1 MVELAKYFDDLT
13 NSEKV
18 VFNYIYNHQKEVIDM
33 KITDLAREALTSKT
47 VIINMAQK
55 LGFLG
60 YADFMGVYLHECFL
74 AWKKRKKNKNK
85 YEELENELKDNIQKT
100 FSLVNIED
108 IKGVV
113 REIQKAR
120 TIYIAARGTSKAVG
134 SHLNHLLLTLGIRC
148 IFLEDYNLTSIVSRT
163 LDINEIVILIS
174 LSGKTEKILEV
185 ANIAKLRKAK
195 VISITCFDRNSLSNI
210 ADYKLYCA
218 SQGSD
223 TKINDSI
230 SRIGMFLIVE
240 MIVAMLKDKMT

>member
-13 NSEKV
+13 NSEKI
-18 VFNYIYNHQKEVIDM
+18 VFNYIYNHQKEVINM

-60 YADFMGVYLHECFL
+60 YADFKYYLKSGNL
-74 AWKKRKKNKNK
+74 PKKNKNK
-85 YEELENELKDNIQKT
+85 YEELEDELKDNIQKT
-100 FSLVNIED
+100 FSLVNIES
-108 IKGVV
+108 IKGVIK
-113 REIQKAR
+113 EIQKAK
-120 TIYIAARGTSKAVG
+120 TIYIAARGTSKSVG

-148 IFLEDYNLTSIVSRT
+148 IFLEDYNLTSIMSRT
-163 LDINEIVILIS
+163 LDINEMVILIS

-195 VISITCFDRNSLSNI
+195 VISVTCFDRNPLSDI

-218 SQGSD
+218 SQSCD
-223 TKINDSI
+223 TKFNDSV

-240 MIVAMLKDKMT
+240 MIIAMLKDKMT

>member
-60 YADFMGVYLHECFL
+60 YADFKYYL
-74 AWKKRKKNKNK
+74 KSGNIPKKNKNK

-148 IFLEDYNLTSIVSRT
+148 IFLEDYKT
-163 LDINEIVILIS
+163 LKNFSSFIT
-174 LSGKTEKILEV
+174 GT
-185 ANIAKLRKAK
+185 ANNTAF
-195 VISITCFDRNSLSNI
+195 T
-210 ADYKLYCA
+210 
-218 SQGSD
+218 
-223 TKINDSI
+223 
-230 SRIGMFLIVE
+230 FL
-240 MIVAMLKDKMT
+240 

>member
-1 MVELAKYFDDLT
+1 MVELAKY
-13 NSEKV
+13 
-18 VFNYIYNHQKEVIDM
+18 FNYIYNHQKDVIDM

-60 YADFMGVYLHECFL
+60 YADFKYYL
-74 AWKKRKKNKNK
+74 KSGNIPKKNKNK
-85 YEELENELKDNIQKT
+85 YEELENELKD
-100 FSLVNIED
+100 NIED

-174 LSGKTEKILEV
+174 LSGKTEKIF
-185 ANIAKLRKAK
+185 R
-195 VISITCFDRNSLSNI
+195 S
-210 ADYKLYCA
+210 
-218 SQGSD
+218 G
-223 TKINDSI
+223 
-230 SRIGMFLIVE
+230 
-240 MIVAMLKDKMT
+240 